1 MDPAVRFIAR
11 NALKDLA
18 GFTFE
23 RDTQS
28 LDKSSR
34 SDSIAFSVTDFD
46 RRRRVTL
53 DTRSCSGRNTN
64 SSTKGE
70 VLQMLFSPVWSHS
83 L

>member
-1 MDPAVRFIAR
+1 MDPAVRYIAR

-23 RDTQS
+23 RDPQS
-28 LDKSSR
+28 LGKSSR

-53 DTRSCSGRNTN
+53 DTRSCSGPNTN

-70 VLQMLFSPVWSHS
+70 VLHTLFSPVRSYS
-83 L
+83 V